1 MVMKAS
7 KKKPQLSRTEAMG
20 SVPVKNTEVEEV
32 LLESEDIML
41 IYPVKVK
48 PWAVGLLRKL
58 GKPPEQIGQKKL
70 QLDAL
75 GTSVWKLL
83 DGHRNVKGIIKIFT
97 QQQQVHRKEAEVA
110 VTQFLREL
118 GKRGLLGIK

>member
-1 MVMKAS
+1 M
-7 KKKPQLSRTEAMG
+7 SRTEALG
-20 SVPVKNTEVEEV
+20 GVPIKNTEVEEV
-32 LLESEDIML
+32 LLDSGDIML

-48 PWAVGLLRKL
+48 PWAAALFRKL

-70 QLDAL
+70 QLDSL

-83 DGHRNVKGIIKIFT
+83 DDRRSVKQIIQIFT

-110 VTQFLREL
+110 VAQFFREL
-118 GKRGLLGIK
+118 GKRGLIGIK

>member
-1 MVMKAS
+1 MKVS
-7 KKKPQLSRTEAMG
+7 KKKPQISRIEAIG
-20 SVPVKNTEVEEV
+20 SVPIKNTEVEEV
-32 LLESEDIML
+32 LLDSEDIML

-48 PWAVGLLRKL
+48 PWAAALLRKL
-58 GKPPEQIGQKKL
+58 GRPPEQIGRKKL

-83 DGHRNVKGIIKIFT
+83 DGERTVKQIIQIFT

-118 GKRGLLGIK
+118 GKRGLIGIK

>member
-1 MVMKAS
+1 MVMKAFR
-7 KKKPQLSRTEAMG
+7 KKPQISRTEALG
-20 SVPVKNTEVEEV
+20 SIPIKNTEVEEV
-32 LLESEDIML
+32 FLESEDILL

-48 PWAVGLLRKL
+48 PWAAALLRKL

-83 DGHRNVKGIIKIFT
+83 DGHRSVKEIIKIFT

-110 VTQFLREL
+110 VTHFLREL
-118 GKRGLLGIK
+118 GKRGLIGIK

>member
-1 MVMKAS
+1 MKAS
-7 KKKPQLSRTEAMG
+7 KKKPQLSRTEALG
-20 SVPVKNTEVEEV
+20 SVPIKNTEVEEV

-97 QQQQVHRKEAEVA
+97 QQQQVHRKEA
-110 VTQFLREL
+110 
-118 GKRGLLGIK
+118 

>member
-1 MVMKAS
+1 M
-7 KKKPQLSRTEAMG
+7 EALG
-20 SVPVKNTEVEEV
+20 SVPIKNTEVEEV
-32 LLESEDIML
+32 LLNSEDIML
-41 IYPVKVK
+41 IYPVQVK
-48 PWAVGLLRKL
+48 PWAAALLRKL
-58 GKPPEQIGQKKL
+58 GKPPEQIGRKKL

-83 DGHRNVKGIIKIFT
+83 DGERTVKHIIQIFT

-118 GKRGLLGIK
+118 GKRGLIGMK

>member
-1 MVMKAS
+1 MKAS
-7 KKKPQLSRTEAMG
+7 KKKPQISRIEALG
-20 SVPVKNTEVEEV
+20 SVPIKNTEVEEV
-32 LLESEDIML
+32 FLDSEDIML
-41 IYPVKVK
+41 IYPVQVK
-48 PWAVGLLRKL
+48 PWAAALLRKL
-58 GKPPEQIGQKKL
+58 GKPPEQIGRKKL

-83 DGHRNVKGIIKIFT
+83 DGERTVKHIIQIFT

-118 GKRGLLGIK
+118 GKRGLIGMK

>member
-1 MVMKAS
+1 MKAS
-7 KKKPQLSRTEAMG
+7 KKKPRISRTDALG
-20 SVPVKNTEVEEV
+20 SVPIKNTELEEV
-32 LLESEDIML
+32 LLDSGDIML

-48 PWAVGLLRKL
+48 PWAAVLLQKL

-75 GTSVWKLL
+75 GTSVWNLL
-83 DGHRNVKGIIKIFT
+83 DGQRTVKNIIQTFT

-118 GKRGLLGIK
+118 GKRGLIGIK

>member
-1 MVMKAS
+1 MKAS
-7 KKKPQLSRTEAMG
+7 KMKPQISRKEALS
-20 SVPVKNTEVEEV
+20 SVPIKNTEVEEV
-32 LLESEDIML
+32 LLDSEDIML

-48 PWAVGLLRKL
+48 PWAFALLRKL
-58 GKPPEQIGQKKL
+58 GRPPEQIGQKKL

-83 DGHRNVKGIIKIFT
+83 DGERTVKHIIKIFT
-97 QQQQVHRKEAEVA
+97 QKQQVHRKEAEVA

-118 GKRGLLGIK
+118 GKRGLIGIK